1 MGLGMLNELK
11 TLSDSIRDIGISVA
25 NWDDKFKEI
34 KTTSPCFV
42 VSLSPKGMIADIR
55 KLDAD
60 KAKGLRKWLG
70 GSNGSTF
77 PAFNF
82 QPFYAFKEAKGKG
95 KGPTPKE
102 RASAIAN
109 LVSLFRETRTLPK
122 VNEPLVEQERT
133 NADNKTAKCLGKK
146 CADEFFS
153 RVCADAEDGDLLV
166 RFREAFRCFM
176 PSGSSAE
183 SFNNKLLDFLCL
195 CPNLE
200 EIQDL
205 LVRTGDVVL
214 FFDIVD
220 TNMGVIASESTMKTI
235 NERLLAT
242 RGIAL
247 ASKGKDKKRNKSG
260 PIEIDAFGKTLS
272 VDVKVEKLPEVK
284 LPGVLANTK
293 LRSMTKDAPCQMRY
307 GLIDAESFPVG
318 AEIRTKAK
326 AALEWISSADREGRT
341 WAKAGLNELVFAYPK
356 ALPPTPPLLARML
369 GNGQSSGDKE
379 SQRKA
384 RFEEYAKAALAG
396 LRNLSQNATP
406 NTEIEVFAIKKAD
419 KARRKVVFYRNYS
432 LGMLEKAVGEW
443 LAGARNI
450 PDIRFRKWP
459 WPAKGEKAKKGTTPV
474 PAEFRAPLP
483 LVASKQIFTRW
494 SQSTDEEYEPKFRPI
509 PIHKQD
515 KKDKEGK
522 APLSDGLELFLGDS
536 VRTGLAQR
544 MLALLLQNSVGLCV
558 AVGNLSHRSK
568 NDVVTNVHAVD
579 HLETA
584 LPLIGILLHKH
595 NHTKETY
602 MENAPYLIGRFL
614 NLADGL
620 HAVWCRNVKEKDPLP
635 PQLLGSSLFASFHLN
650 PAQAFASA
658 SLRMKPYLDWAKT
671 NQTKDVALSR
681 WYLGEFGRVSAAI
694 VKSGIPT
701 RLSDTDKAEML
712 LGYLASS
719 GKSGSDESESTESN
733 DSSTNS

>member
-1 MGLGMLNELK
+1 MLNELK
-11 TLSDSIRDIGISVA
+11 TLSDSIHDIGISVA
-25 NWDDKFKEI
+25 HWDDKFKEI

-42 VSLSPKGMIADIR
+42 VSLSAEGTIADIR

-60 KAKGLRKWLG
+60 KAKGLRTWQG
-70 GSNGSTF
+70 GSLGSTF

-82 QPFYAFKEAKGKG
+82 QPFYAFKEAKGKD

-102 RASAIAN
+102 RASSIAD
-109 LVSLFRETRTLPK
+109 LVSLFRETGTLPK

-146 CADEFFS
+146 CAEEFFS
-153 RVCADAEDGDLLV
+153 RVCTNAKEGDRLV
-166 RFREAFRCFM
+166 RFRDTFRCFM
-176 PSGSSAE
+176 PSGASAE
-183 SFNNKLLDFLCL
+183 SFNNKLIDFLRL
-195 CPNLE
+195 CPNLG

-214 FFDIVD
+214 FFDVAD
-220 TNMGVIASESTMKTI
+220 TDMGVIASESTMTAI

-242 RGIAL
+242 KKSASRKSIRGKNDA
-247 ASKGKDKKRNKSG
+247 ATS
-260 PIEIDAFGKTLS
+260 EIDAFGKMLS
-272 VDVKVEKLPEVK
+272 ADVKVEKLPEVK

-318 AEIRTKAK
+318 AEIRTTAK
-326 AALEWISSADREGRT
+326 AALEWISSTDREGRT
-341 WAKAGLNELVFAYPK
+341 WAKAGLDELVFAYPK
-356 ALPPTPPLLARML
+356 AMPPTPPLLARML
-369 GNGQSSGDKE
+369 GNGQSSSDKE
-379 SQRKA
+379 AQQEA
-384 RFEEYAKAALAG
+384 RFEEYAKTALEG

-432 LGMLEKAVGEW
+432 LGMLEHAVGEW

-459 WPAKGEKAKKGTTPV
+459 SRAKGEKAKKGTTPV
-474 PAEFRAPLP
+474 SVEFRAPLP

-522 APLSDGLELFLGDS
+522 VPLSDGLELFLGDPAT
-536 VRTGLAQR
+536 TGLARR
-544 MLALLLQNSVGLCV
+544 MLSLFLQNSSGLCV
-558 AVGNLSHRSK
+558 VAGNLSHRPK
-568 NDVVTNVHAVD
+568 DNVIANGRAAI

-584 LPLIGILLHKH
+584 LPLVGILLHKL

-635 PQLLGSSLFASFHLN
+635 PQLLGSSLFASFQIN
-650 PAQAFASA
+650 PVQAFAST
-658 SLRMKPYLDWAKT
+658 SIRMKPYLDWAKT
-671 NQTKDVALSR
+671 KAVQTKDVALAR
-681 WYLGEFGRVSAAI
+681 WYLGEFGRISVAI
-694 VKSGIPT
+694 AKAGIPA

-719 GKSGSDESESTESN
+719 GKSSTDEPESMESN